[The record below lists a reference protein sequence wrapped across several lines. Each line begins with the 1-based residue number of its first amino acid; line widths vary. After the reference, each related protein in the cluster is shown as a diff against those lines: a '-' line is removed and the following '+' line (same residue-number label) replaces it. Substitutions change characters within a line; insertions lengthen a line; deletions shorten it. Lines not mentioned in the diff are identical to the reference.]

1 MKILDRLII
10 ALFSLCALA
19 LSLCIIVI
27 PFNIPGFLSIGNIA
41 QIVSRMY
48 KNYYYTIGGIVL
60 FIASI
65 RVIFSYFSRQDT
77 RVGGSYLITRS
88 EYGEIIIYSN
98 TIVGLVQNAIEKFS
112 GINNIKTSV
121 NLSEGQVRIELVG
134 DVMPGINI
142 PEVIKELQGIVK
154 EYVENATGAKVDE
167 VKVKT
172 NNVSTHTRVIK

>member
-27 PFNIPGFLSIGNIA
+27 PFNIPGFLSIGNITHIA
-41 QIVSRMY
+41 SRMY
-48 KNYYYTIGGIVL
+48 KNYYYTIGGIIL

-77 RVGGSYLITRS
+77 SVGGSYLITRS

-142 PEVIKELQGIVK
+142 PEVINELQGIVK

-172 NNVSTHTRVIK
+172 NNVSTHTRVIR